1 MSLAQ
6 VIKTELYKDS
16 HRKSSLIL
24 FIPMLLAFVITFG
37 YSQGMI
43 KLDLTVG
50 GTEVFSCM
58 DFVFIVWNV
67 LSGLGIVGILL
78 ILFAAFQFSGEIERG
93 QIKLMLLRIGKRS
106 TVMLG
111 KYLAAIIVAG
121 VSIIGTLLVCIASYY
136 LFVSGSSMGTGLFAS
151 TIEALSTWSIWACI
165 LLQVLMYFILIGI
178 TFLIGMFVN
187 PFVTFI
193 LTMVIMYIGNYLTGA
208 ESFVSKLFPA
218 YWSNQLMLSGTV
230 SVVSVVISV
239 CFTAALTALI
249 MFTATILFQRQDIK

>member
-16 HRKSSLIL
+16 HRKSSLML

-37 YSQGMI
+37 YSQGII
-43 KLDLTVG
+43 KLDLTMG
-50 GTEVFSCM
+50 STEVFSCM

-67 LSGLGIVGILL
+67 LSGLGIIGILL
-78 ILFAAFQFSGEIERG
+78 ILFTSFQFSGEIERG

-106 TVMLG
+106 TVMFG
-111 KYLAAIIVAG
+111 KYLAAIIVAC

-136 LFVSGSSMGTGLFAS
+136 VFVSGSPMGTGLFAS
-151 TIEALSTWSIWACI
+151 TLDGLSTWNICACI
-165 LLQVLMYFILIGI
+165 FLQVLMYFILIGI
-178 TFLIGMFVN
+178 TFLIGMFAN

-208 ESFVSKLFPA
+208 ENFVSKLFPA
-218 YWSNQLMLSGTV
+218 YWSNQLMLNGTA
-230 SVVSVVISV
+230 SVISVLISV
-239 CFTAALTALI
+239 CFTVVLTAFI
-249 MFTATILFQRQDIK
+249 MFTSTKLFQGQDIK